1 MKKKHTHREDASSSM
16 GGVKI
21 EMKASRT
28 GGMEDIKKLR
38 LNKRLVDFRKSC
50 HKRQQQQ
57 QWQQAQPS
65 SRKIKTDH
73 KMTHLTYICS
83 FVGLCECV
91 CVWVLKIFRF
101 SSCGHV
107 CLRVC
112 VDEFKFGW
120 SFFSLCL
127 ALSRKCCKIFGLNA
141 CKCRRPIQKGS
152 EMKTT
157 HSPGI

>member
-1 MKKKHTHREDASSSM
+1 MEKRRKKNLWQQNIVENFPLRPPLPLLFFQVNKSLLTLEKKAHREDDSSSM

-28 GGMEDIKKLR
+28 GGKEDIKKLR

-57 QWQQAQPS
+57 QQKQAQPS

-73 KMTHLTYICS
+73 KMTHLTYICP
-83 FVGLCECV
+83 FVGVCECV

-101 SSCGHV
+101 SSCGDV
-107 CLRVC
+107 CLCACVC
-112 VDEFKFGW
+112 WWV
-120 SFFSLCL
+120 
-127 ALSRKCCKIFGLNA
+127 
-141 CKCRRPIQKGS
+141 
-152 EMKTT
+152 
-157 HSPGI
+157 